1 MDSILTYIIIGVV
14 VIVIVGGIIFTIVR
28 TNAIK
33 KNGIEANAV
42 VSRIKEQENTDS
54 EGFTD
59 TTYIYYVTFTT
70 QDGQSVEAKLG
81 NPPSKIKVGDS
92 LTVKYLPNKPKLVI
106 AVK

>member
-1 MDSILTYIIIGVV
+1 MDPLTYVIIGVV
-14 VIVIVGGIIFTIVR
+14 VVAIVGGIIFTVMR

-54 EGFTD
+54 EGITD

-70 QDGQSVEAKLG
+70 QDSQSVEAKLS

-92 LTVKYLPNKPKLVI
+92 LTIKYLPNKPKLVI
-106 AVK
+106 AIK

>member
-1 MDSILTYIIIGVV
+1 MEPLTYIIIGVV
-14 VIVIVGGIIFTIVR
+14 VVAIVGGIIFTIMR

-54 EGFTD
+54 EGITD

-70 QDGQSVEAKLG
+70 QDGQSVEAKLS

-92 LTVKYLPNKPKLVI
+92 LTIKYLPNKPKLVI
-106 AVK
+106 AIK

>member
-28 TNAIK
+28 TNALK

-92 LTVKYLPNKPKLVI
+92 LTIKYLPNKPKLVI

>member
-1 MDSILTYIIIGVV
+1 MDPLTYVIIGVV
-14 VIVIVGGIIFTIVR
+14 VVAIVGGIIFTVMR

-54 EGFTD
+54 EGITD

-70 QDGQSVEAKLG
+70 QDGQSVEAKLS

-92 LTVKYLPNKPKLVI
+92 LTIKYLPNKPKLVI
-106 AVK
+106 AIK

>member
-1 MDSILTYIIIGVV
+1 MDPLTYVIIGVV
-14 VIVIVGGIIFTIVR
+14 LVAIVGGIIFTVMR

-54 EGFTD
+54 EGITD

-70 QDGQSVEAKLG
+70 QDGQSVEAKLS

-92 LTVKYLPNKPKLVI
+92 LTIKYLPNKPKLVI
-106 AVK
+106 AIK

>member
-1 MDSILTYIIIGVV
+1 MDPLTYVIIGVV
-14 VIVIVGGIIFTIVR
+14 VVAIVGGIIFTVMR

-92 LTVKYLPNKPKLVI
+92 LTIKYLPNKPKLVI
-106 AVK
+106 AIK

>member
-1 MDSILTYIIIGVV
+1 MEILTYVIFGVV
-14 VIVIVGGIIFTIVR
+14 VVGIVGGIIFTIMR

-42 VSRIKEQENTDS
+42 VSRIKEQESTDS
-54 EGFTD
+54 DGFTD

-92 LTVKYLPNKPKLVI
+92 LTIKYLPNKPKLVV
-106 AVK
+106 AVQ

>member
-1 MDSILTYIIIGVV
+1 MTYIIIGVV

-92 LTVKYLPNKPKLVI
+92 LTIKYLPNKPKLVV
-106 AVK
+106 AVQ

>member
-1 MDSILTYIIIGVV
+1 MEILTYVIFGVV
-14 VIVIVGGIIFTIVR
+14 VVGIVGGIIFTIMR

-54 EGFTD
+54 EGITD

-70 QDGQSVEAKLG
+70 QDGQSVEAKLS

-92 LTVKYLPNKPKLVI
+92 LTIKYLPNKPKLVI
-106 AVK
+106 AIK

>member
-1 MDSILTYIIIGVV
+1 MEILTYVIFGVV
-14 VIVIVGGIIFTIVR
+14 VVGIVGGIIFTIMR

-54 EGFTD
+54 EGITD

-70 QDGQSVEAKLG
+70 QDGQSVEAKLS

-92 LTVKYLPNKPKLVI
+92 LTIKYLPNKPKLVI

>member
-1 MDSILTYIIIGVV
+1 MEPLTYIIIGVV
-14 VIVIVGGIIFTIVR
+14 VVAIVGGIIFTVMR

-54 EGFTD
+54 EGITD

-70 QDGQSVEAKLG
+70 QDGQSVEAKLS

-92 LTVKYLPNKPKLVI
+92 LTIKYLPNKPKLVI
-106 AVK
+106 AIK

>member
-1 MDSILTYIIIGVV
+1 MEILTYVIFGVV
-14 VIVIVGGIIFTIVR
+14 VVGIVGGIIFTIMR

-92 LTVKYLPNKPKLVI
+92 LTIKYLPNKPKLVI

>member
-59 TTYIYYVTFTT
+59 TTYIYY
-70 QDGQSVEAKLG
+70 L
-81 NPPSKIKVGDS
+81 
-92 LTVKYLPNKPKLVI
+92 
-106 AVK
+106 

>member
-92 LTVKYLPNKPKLVI
+92 LTIKYLPNKPKLVI
-106 AVK
+106 TIK

>member
-59 TTYIYYVTFTT
+59 RTVRVLKLNLAIR
-70 QDGQSVEAKLG
+70 QAKLK
-81 NPPSKIKVGDS
+81 S
-92 LTVKYLPNKPKLVI
+92 VI
-106 AVK
+106 R

>member
-59 TTYIYYVTFTT
+59 TTYIYYVTFTA

-81 NPPSKIKVGDS
+81 NPPSKIKVGDE
-92 LTVKYLPNKPKLVI
+92 LRIKYLPNKPKLVI

>member
-1 MDSILTYIIIGVV
+1 MDPLTYVIIGVV
-14 VIVIVGGIIFTIVR
+14 VVAIVGGIIFTVMR

-54 EGFTD
+54 EGVTD

-70 QDGQSVEAKLG
+70 QDGQSVEAKLS

-92 LTVKYLPNKPKLVI
+92 LTIKYLPNKPKLVI
-106 AVK
+106 AIK

>member
-81 NPPSKIKVGDS
+81 NPPSKIKVGDE
-92 LTVKYLPNKPKLVI
+92 LRIKYLPNKPKMVI